1 MCKHVCIK
9 RKQTGITNR
18 GCFCDIKATKNGNL
32 KHLIMA
38 CLKEYAIICLEI
50 LRATVEKIRMGGIMA
65 RIGNKGFGIRFS
77 NFAAV
82 SLLVAWYSV
91 VVSIQY

>member
-1 MCKHVCIK
+1 
-9 RKQTGITNR
+9 
-18 GCFCDIKATKNGNL
+18 
-32 KHLIMA
+32 MA

-82 SLLVAWYSV
+82 SACSLLGTW
-91 VVSIQY
+91 